1 MYHVKSLHI
10 LIYWF
15 NDVKYM
21 TPTNFTASA
30 IQRQRYVHHS
40 LRDKSVVVDA
50 CLQRPS
56 ITVSLIFLLREIL
69 IFPLFL
75 VSITHTGF
83 LLLVFP
89 LFKILRL
96 MLLCLPSFCSRLYHC
111 PMKKSAMSQQLHML
125 SGQLAQK
132 PNCTKQLDGLL
143 SGTIT
148 VWRIWPGCLAPEWLE
163 KAFIVTGVV
172 PVSSSLLS

>member
-1 MYHVKSLHI
+1 
-10 LIYWF
+10 
-15 NDVKYM
+15 M

-50 CLQRPS
+50 CFKGPPLK
-56 ITVSLIFLLREIL
+56 SLIFLLREIL

-75 VSITHTGF
+75 VSITHAGF
-83 LLLVFP
+83 LLLMFP
-89 LFKILRL
+89 LFEILRL

-111 PMKKSAMSQQLHML
+111 PLKKSAMSQQLHML

-148 VWRIWPGCLAPEWLE
+148 TV
-163 KAFIVTGVV
+163 
-172 PVSSSLLS
+172 